1 MSERGAVAGLPTAVP
16 IAQTLPAVL
25 QEDDFL
31 TRFVQAFDD
40 GLAPILSTLD
50 NLQVYVSPGLAPSD
64 FLQMLADWLGLDS
77 DGRWTIAQRRQL
89 VAQAIDLHRR
99 RGTSSGLRDLLKL
112 LYDGDVEIT
121 DSGGTAWSPTANAQF
136 PGDNSQAVRV
146 TVRAPQGQTVDHQR
160 LSALVASLKPA
171 HVHHAVKVE
180 TT

>member
-1 MSERGAVAGLPTAVP
+1 VRGAVDGLPTAVP
-16 IAQTLPAVL
+16 VAQQLPAVM

-40 GLAPILSTLD
+40 GLAPVLATLD
-50 NLQVYVSPGLAPSD
+50 NLQVYVQPDVAPVD

-77 DGRWTIAQRRQL
+77 DGRWTIEQRRSL

-99 RGTSSGLRDLLKL
+99 RGTASGLRDLLKL
-112 LYDGDVEIT
+112 LYPGDVEIL
-121 DSGGTAWSPTANAQF
+121 DSGGTSWSPVANGQF

-146 TVRAPQGQTVDHQR
+146 TVRAAKGADVDHAR

-171 HVHHAVKVE
+171 HIHHAVKVE